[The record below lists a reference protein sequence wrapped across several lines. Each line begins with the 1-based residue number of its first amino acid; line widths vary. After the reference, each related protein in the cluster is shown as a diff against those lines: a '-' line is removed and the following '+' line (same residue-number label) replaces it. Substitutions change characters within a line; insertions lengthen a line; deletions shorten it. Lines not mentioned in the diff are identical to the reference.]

1 MLFVRI
7 LCKNTSTLAGFLF
20 CWMTVLRRILTS
32 DNLRKRS
39 FIIVE
44 WHCMCRCIEET
55 MDHLLIH
62 CEGAH
67 WLWSVIFRSFSVSW
81 VYQMRAVVFLDRE
94 TFVSLEPLYVSWI
107 IWRELILEHS
117 GTWRVGPAY
126 SLVFRHLV

>member
-7 LCKNTSTLAGFLF
+7 LCKNTSTPVGFLVGFLF
-20 CWMTVLRRILTS
+20 CL
-32 DNLRKRS
+32 DDG
-39 FIIVE
+39 VE
-44 WHCMCRCIEET
+44 E
-55 MDHLLIH
+55 DHLLIH

-67 WLWSVIFRSFSVSW
+67 WLWSVVFRSFSVSW